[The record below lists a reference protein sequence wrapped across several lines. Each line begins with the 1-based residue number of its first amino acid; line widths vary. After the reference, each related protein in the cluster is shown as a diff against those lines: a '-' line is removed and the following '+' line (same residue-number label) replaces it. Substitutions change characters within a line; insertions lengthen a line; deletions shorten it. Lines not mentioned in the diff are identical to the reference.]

1 MPVESGA
8 TAWADVERGT
18 VRGLV
23 LDWFAEHRRDLP
35 WRRSTPWG
43 VMVSEFMLQQTP
55 VSRVLGPWQEWM
67 ERWPAPDDL
76 AAEEPGAAVAAWG
89 RLGYPRRAQRLHRA
103 AVAIAQQH
111 GGQIPSSLVELR
123 ALPGVGQYTAAAI
136 LSFAHGGRA
145 VVLDTNIR
153 RLLAR
158 VESGVEF
165 PSPAASQAEWR
176 AAEAWLPD
184 DAPTAALWAAA
195 SMELGALVCTARSPR
210 CDDCPVREHCRWRAA
225 GYPRHDGPPRRAQD
239 WHGTDRQCRGVILD
253 LVRHNPEGVRVELAL
268 NAWAD
273 RDQAERSLAGL
284 LADELLRERDG
295 RLVL

>member
-1 MPVESGA
+1 MDRQQVVE
-8 TAWADVERGT
+8 
-18 VRGLV
+18 LV
-23 LDWFAEHRRDLP
+23 NRWFEENRRDLP

-55 VSRVLGPWQEWM
+55 VARVLGPWQEWM
-67 ERWPAPDDL
+67 ERWPTPDDL

-103 AVAIAQQH
+103 AVAIAEEH
-111 GGQIPSSLVELR
+111 DGRVPTTLEELR

-158 VESGVEF
+158 IELGQQF
-165 PSPAASQAEWR
+165 PSPSPTVAEWR
-176 AAEAWLPD
+176 EAEAWLPQD
-184 DAPTAALWAAA
+184 DATAALWAAS

-210 CDDCPVREHCRWRAA
+210 CGDCPVAEACAWRAA
-225 GYPRHDGPPRRAQD
+225 GYPADDGPPRKGQA

-253 LVRHNPEGVRVELAL
+253 LVRHSPDGLPVELAL
-268 NAWAD
+268 AAWTD
-273 RDQAERSLAGL
+273 RGQAERCLAGL
-284 LADELLRERDG
+284 LDDQLVRRDAGLLR
-295 RLVL
+295 L